1 MAYLNLMILL
11 SRYIF
16 AGFALVF
23 VIVIFSAMKPFVSY
37 NLGSISNKNS
47 LLYICIFFFH
57 LGASSIL
64 IGKADPLLR
73 GEIIQNSIFFF
84 VMITLITC
92 FLRWTKKQEQLLLWN
107 IIFFLL
113 DISYIMLGRLE
124 LELARKQLGWMVI
137 ALSLALTLPPLC
149 KRLMKPKYKYL
160 YLGLLYVM
168 MLLPFV
174 FGTVING
181 ATNWVNIAGITFQ
194 PSEIGKVA
202 LIFFL
207 SAQFYKFEEN
217 KNKWLTLGIS
227 GGSVGIALIALV
239 LQRDLGGALLYYLT
253 FLIMLLAGTHK
264 VWLSLIGLGVGSLAS
279 ILGYFLFSH
288 VRIRVNNWINP
299 WNDISGAGYQVVQG
313 LFAMGT
319 WGWFGSGLTRGIPE
333 KIPYATTDYI
343 FAAICEEFGNLFALI
358 MILCYLGIIL
368 QGFKIVLKQ
377 VDGFFELVVTGA
389 LTLLG
394 LQTFIILG
402 GVLKIIPL
410 TGVTLPFVSY
420 GGSSLLISIG
430 LIGLLSFFSYT
441 VEQKIPKREEGKYEK
456 RK

>member
-16 AGFALVF
+16 GGFALVF
-23 VIVIFSAMKPFVSY
+23 IIVIFSGMKPFIGY
-37 NLGSISNKNS
+37 NLGSTSSKNS

-64 IGKADPLLR
+64 IGKADASLR
-73 GEIIQNSIFFF
+73 GEMLQNSIFFF
-84 VMITLITC
+84 ILFTSMTVV
-92 FLRWTKKQEQLLLWN
+92 LRLLKQQEQLLLWN

-113 DISYIMLGRLE
+113 DVSYIMLERLAH
-124 LELARKQLGWMVI
+124 ELARKQLGWMV
-137 ALSLALTLPPLC
+137 LALMLALVLPPLC

-160 YLGLLYVM
+160 YLGILVSM
-168 MLLPFV
+168 MLLPFI
-174 FGTVING
+174 FGKATNG
-181 ATNWVNIAGITFQ
+181 AINWVNIGPVAFQ
-194 PSEIGKVA
+194 PSEIGKIA

-207 SAQFYKFEEN
+207 AAQFYKFEQN
-217 KNKWLTLGIS
+217 KHQWRTLYIS
-227 GGSVGIALIALV
+227 GAGVGVALVALV

-253 FLIMLLAGTHK
+253 FLMMVLVGTHK
-264 VWLSLIGLGVGSLAS
+264 IWLPLIGVGVGGVGSLF
-279 ILGYFLFSH
+279 GYFLFSH
-288 VRIRVNNWINP
+288 VRVRVNNWIDP
-299 WNDISGAGYQVVQG
+299 WQDISGSGYQVVQG

-319 WGWFGSGLTRGIPE
+319 WGWFGSGLTKGIPE

-343 FAAICEEFGNLFALI
+343 FAAISEEFGNLFAI
-358 MILCYLGIIL
+358 IVILCYLGIVIQSL
-368 QGFKIVLKQ
+368 KIVLKQ
-377 VDGFFELVVTGA
+377 TDAFFALVITGIA
-389 LTLLG
+389 VLLG

-402 GVLKIIPL
+402 GVLKVIPL

-430 LIGLLSFFSYT
+430 MVGLLSYFSYYKH
-441 VEQKIPKREEGKYEK
+441 QKITKKEEERYEK